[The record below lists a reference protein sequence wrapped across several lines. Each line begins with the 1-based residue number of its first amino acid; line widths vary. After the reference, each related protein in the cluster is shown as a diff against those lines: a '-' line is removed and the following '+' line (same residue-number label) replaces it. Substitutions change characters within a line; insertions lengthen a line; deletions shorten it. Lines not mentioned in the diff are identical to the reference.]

1 MSNLYSLPLP
11 HVIVHF
17 QFEILFLPSICAII
31 HMYLRWRF
39 TDVKEAKMKTPES
52 SRTHVI
58 FAGRRN
64 AGKSSLFNAFVGSKI
79 AIVSDQ
85 PGTTTDPVYKSME
98 LLPIGPVTLIDTAG
112 LDDEDQ
118 IGKLRVSKTLS
129 TLYKADIVCV
139 VIEANGNWS
148 DYEEKLI
155 VDLKNRE
162 VPFLIVLSKSDLGI
176 NESLI
181 KFIQSK
187 NYPYKVVCVDDE
199 QSIDDLRKMV
209 GTVAQAPYEPPL
221 IEDLVD
227 GGDFVVLVVPID
239 LEAPKGRLITP
250 QVEAIRECLDAE
262 AIPIVTKERELRWTL
277 DGLKSKPKLVVTD
290 SQAVMKVMADVP
302 DDIPLTTFSIL
313 EARHKGDIAELVNGL
328 RIIAHLEDGDNVLIS
343 EACSHRTLADDIAR
357 VKIPRWLENFTG
369 KHLNFEVHSGR
380 EYPENL
386 QKYKL
391 ILHCGG
397 CVITRRMMIERIR
410 QAKAL
415 GIPIVNYGVIISYL
429 HGAIPR
435 VLEPFPEA
443 KMAWDDV
450 NAQRV

>member
-1 MSNLYSLPLP
+1 
-11 HVIVHF
+11 
-17 QFEILFLPSICAII
+17 
-31 HMYLRWRF
+31 
-39 TDVKEAKMKTPES
+39 MKTPES
-52 SRTHVI
+52 FRTHVI

-118 IGKLRVSKTLS
+118 IGRLRVSKTLS

-139 VIEANGNWS
+139 VIEANNSWS
-148 DYEEKLI
+148 DYESKL
-155 VDLKNRE
+155 VEDLENRE
-162 VPFLIVLSKSDLGI
+162 IPFLIVLTKSDLGI
-176 NESLI
+176 NESLL
-181 KFIQSK
+181 KFVQSK
-187 NYPYKVVCVDDE
+187 SYPYKIVSVNDE
-199 QSIDDLRKMV
+199 RSIDDLRQMV
-209 GTVAQAPYEPPL
+209 GSLAQKPYEPPL

-262 AIPIVTKERELRWTL
+262 AIPVVTKERELRWTL
-277 DGLKSKPKLVVTD
+277 EGLKSKPKLVVTD

-302 DDIPLTTFSIL
+302 DDVPLTTFSIL

-328 RIIAHLEDGDNVLIS
+328 KAIRCLENGDNILIS
-343 EACSHRTLADDIAR
+343 EACNHRTLADDIAR

-369 KHLNFEVHSGR
+369 KHFNFEIHSGR

-397 CVITRRMMIERIR
+397 CVITRRMMLERIR
-410 QAKAL
+410 QAKLL

-443 KMAWDDV
+443 VMAWDEI
-450 NAQRV
+450 NAQRI

>member
-1 MSNLYSLPLP
+1 
-11 HVIVHF
+11 
-17 QFEILFLPSICAII
+17 
-31 HMYLRWRF
+31 
-39 TDVKEAKMKTPES
+39 MKTPES
-52 SRTHVI
+52 FRTHVI

-118 IGKLRVSKTLS
+118 IGRLRVSKTLS

-139 VIEANGNWS
+139 VIEANNSWS
-148 DYEEKLI
+148 DYESKL
-155 VDLKNRE
+155 VEDLENRE
-162 VPFLIVLSKSDLGI
+162 IPFLIVLTKSDLGI
-176 NESLI
+176 NESLL
-181 KFIQSK
+181 KFVQSK
-187 NYPYKVVCVDDE
+187 SYPYKIVSVNDE
-199 QSIDDLRKMV
+199 RSIDDLRQTV
-209 GTVAQAPYEPPL
+209 GSLAQKPYEPPL

-262 AIPIVTKERELRWTL
+262 AIPVVTKERELRWTL
-277 DGLKSKPKLVVTD
+277 EGLKSKPKLVVTD

-302 DDIPLTTFSIL
+302 DDVPLTTFSIL

-328 RIIAHLEDGDNVLIS
+328 KAIRCLENGDKILIA
-343 EACSHRTLADDIAR
+343 EACNHRTLADDIAR

-369 KHLNFEVHSGR
+369 KHFNFEIHSGR

-397 CVITRRMMIERIR
+397 CVITRRMMLERIR
-410 QAKAL
+410 QAKLL

-443 KMAWDDV
+443 VMAWDEI
-450 NAQRV
+450 NAQRI

>member
-1 MSNLYSLPLP
+1 
-11 HVIVHF
+11 
-17 QFEILFLPSICAII
+17 
-31 HMYLRWRF
+31 
-39 TDVKEAKMKTPES
+39 MKTPES
-52 SRTHVI
+52 YRTHVI

-118 IGKLRVSKTLS
+118 IGQLRVSKTLS

-139 VIEANGNWS
+139 VIEANGDWS

-155 VDLKNRE
+155 VDLENRD

-176 NESLI
+176 NASLI

-187 NYPYKVVCVDDE
+187 NYPYKVVCANDE
-199 QSIDDLRKMV
+199 QSIDDLRKAV
-209 GTVAQAPYEPPL
+209 GAVAQKPYEPPL
-221 IEDLVD
+221 IKDLVD

-262 AIPIVTKERELRWTL
+262 TIPIVTKERELRWTL
-277 DGLKSKPKLVVTD
+277 DGLKSKPKIVVTD

-328 RIIAHLEDGDNVLIS
+328 RIIRHLEDGDNVLIS

-410 QAKAL
+410 QAKTL

>member
-1 MSNLYSLPLP
+1 
-11 HVIVHF
+11 
-17 QFEILFLPSICAII
+17 
-31 HMYLRWRF
+31 
-39 TDVKEAKMKTPES
+39 MKTPES
-52 SRTHVI
+52 YRTHVI

-98 LLPIGPVTLIDTAG
+98 LLPIGPVILIDTAG
-112 LDDEDQ
+112 LDDEDPL
-118 IGKLRVSKTLS
+118 GKLRVSKTFS

-139 VIEANGNWS
+139 VIEANDTWS
-148 DYEEKLI
+148 DYENKLI
-155 VDLKNRE
+155 VDLENRE
-162 VPFLIVLSKSDLGI
+162 IPFLVILSKSDLGV
-176 NESLI
+176 NESLLE
-181 KFIQSK
+181 FIQSK
-187 NYPYKVVCVDDE
+187 HYPYKIVSVSDE
-199 QSIDDLRKMV
+199 RVIDELRQTV
-209 GTVAQAPYEPPL
+209 GSLAQKPYEPPL
-221 IEDLVD
+221 VKDLID

-239 LEAPKGRLITP
+239 LEAPKGRLIVP

-262 AIPIVTKERELRWTL
+262 AIPVVTKERELRWTL

-290 SQAVMKVMADVP
+290 SQAIMKVMADVP
-302 DDIPLTTFSIL
+302 NDIPLTTFSIL

-328 RIIAHLEDGDNVLIS
+328 RVIDDLKEGDDILIS
-343 EACSHRTLADDIAR
+343 EACDHRTLADDIAR

-369 KHLNFEVHSGR
+369 KKFNFEIHSGR

-386 QKYKL
+386 QKYRL

-410 QAKAL
+410 QAKSF
-415 GIPIVNYGVIISYL
+415 GIPIVNYGVMISYL

-443 KMAWDDV
+443 KMAWEEMS
-450 NAQRV
+450 NAHRV

>member
-1 MSNLYSLPLP
+1 MKIS
-11 HVIVHF
+11 
-17 QFEILFLPSICAII
+17 
-31 HMYLRWRF
+31 
-39 TDVKEAKMKTPES
+39 EAY
-52 SRTHVI
+52 RTHVI

-98 LLPIGPVTLIDTAG
+98 LLPIGPVTLVDTAG
-112 LDDEDQ
+112 IDDDDQ

-139 VIEANGNWS
+139 VMEANGTWS
-148 DYEEKLI
+148 DYEDNLI
-155 VDLKNRE
+155 VDLENRE
-162 VPFLIVLSKSDLGI
+162 IPFLIILSKSDLGI
-176 NESLI
+176 NESLL

-187 NYPYKVVCVDDE
+187 HYPYEFVRVDDE
-199 QSIDDLRKMV
+199 RSIDDLRQMV
-209 GTVAQAPYEPPL
+209 GSVAQKPYEPPL
-221 IEDLVD
+221 IEDLID

-262 AIPIVTKERELRWTL
+262 AIPVVVKERELRWAL

-313 EARHKGDIAELVNGL
+313 EARHKGDIVELVNGL
-328 RIIAHLEDGDNVLIS
+328 KIIRHLEDGDSILIS

-357 VKIPRWLENFTG
+357 VKIPRWMENFTG
-369 KHLNFEVHSGR
+369 KHFHFEVHSGR
-380 EYPENL
+380 EYPEDL

-410 QAKAL
+410 QAKSL

-443 KMAWDDV
+443 KMAWDEV
-450 NAQRV
+450 NAQRI

>member
-1 MSNLYSLPLP
+1 
-11 HVIVHF
+11 
-17 QFEILFLPSICAII
+17 
-31 HMYLRWRF
+31 
-39 TDVKEAKMKTPES
+39 MKTPES

-79 AIVSDQ
+79 AIVSDR

-129 TLYKADIVCV
+129 TLYKADIVCI
-139 VIEANGNWS
+139 VIEANGDWS

-155 VDLKNRE
+155 VDLENRE

-199 QSIDDLRKMV
+199 QSIDDLRKTV
-209 GTVAQAPYEPPL
+209 GSVAQKPYEPPL

-302 DDIPLTTFSIL
+302 ADIPLTTFSIL

-328 RIIAHLEDGDNVLIS
+328 RIIRHLEDGDNVLIS

-410 QAKAL
+410 QAKTL